1 MANKIIKDGNKIKTK
16 KSAVEKEI
24 KNKKEKGMKD
34 QENEEIL
41 KGLPKFNTTEEVKIP
56 AKIIDQI
63 IGQDRAVEIVKK
75 AAKQRRNVLLL
86 GSPGTGKSMLAQGM
100 AELMPA
106 ENLRDS
112 LAYPNEFDE
121 NNPKIVSV
129 PTYPAGIPPENAPD
143 EVKIGQGR
151 RIVLANKMKKL
162 APKKSGISPILIL
175 LAILIIGLIVFQFF
189 DLTNLSNIEKYSS
202 VIAAIILGGLF
213 FLSMWLFISK
223 LSMGA
228 RKDDLNEPKLLVDNT
243 GRRTAPFI
251 EATGAKAGALFGDV
265 KHDPLQCIPG
275 DELVHLPNG
284 KPIKISKLLDPIFEN
299 TESETKENIQLSKEE
314 QFEVLTG
321 YDDKYAF
328 VPSKVSNVFRRR
340 YEGRIFEVTTRKG
353 YKIKITPNHPL
364 AIFNGEEIEYIPAE
378 NLKEGKY
385 VVVPKK
391 LPTDVKNR
399 LNKNEILFLAD
410 LLADGTVSERSVLF
424 KLRKQFKIDV
434 IKQDIKRLGLKPRV
448 LKRGENTLIYVNSA
462 ELIRKL
468 NKLGLKSK
476 AQKTI
481 PTQIYD
487 LPTQDIIL
495 FLCRY
500 LSLDGYIN
508 KQGQFELLSKEM
520 IPEFIPLFLKIG
532 INAKYKPRID
542 RGFAKGKL
550 QPRIMFSNYE
560 FAKTYLHQT
569 INPTHKINC
578 KIYLKETKS
587 GHITYDDVIPIKFD
601 ILETFRNKI
610 GLSKNGI
617 NKEYYALKPS
627 LSSSKLATREMLTK
641 VLKVFMQHTNGKE
654 LFALRDII
662 EGTYGY
668 DEIIEIKKIPYSG
681 YVYNMTTETGTYLV
695 NNVLTHNTGGL
706 GTPPHLRVE
715 AGAIHRSDMGVLYI
729 DEVGTLNPKSQQDLL
744 TAMQEK
750 KFPITGQSE
759 MSSGALTRTEPVP
772 CDFVLVAAG
781 NLNDLQNMHPALRS
795 RIRGYGYE
803 IYLNDTMPDTKEN
816 REKLVRFVA
825 QEVKKDGKIPHFTRD
840 AVIEIIKQAKKM
852 AGRKKR
858 LTLRLRELGG
868 LIRAAGDIAKSEG
881 AQLVDVKHIIKAKET
896 AQTVEQQLAHMIIEQ
911 KKEYSVLETHGAKIG
926 RVNGLAVI
934 GESSGLVMPIVA
946 EVTPASSKFE
956 GKVIATGKLGEIA
969 KEAVDNVSAILKKHM
984 KKDVTAYDIHIQFL
998 QTYEGVE
1005 GDSASISIALAV
1017 LSAMEGIAI
1026 KQDVAMTGSLSVRG
1040 EVLPVG
1046 GVSAKV
1052 EAAIDAGIKS
1062 VIVPKENIDDIVL
1075 SEDKKNKISIIPAKT
1090 IIDVITYAIK
1100 DSERKEKLIE
1110 ELKKELKV

>member
-1 MANKIIKDGNKIKTK
+1 MVNKIRRNENKIMTK

-24 KNKKEKGMKD
+24 KNKNKKTKKGE
-34 QENEEIL
+34 ENEEIL
-41 KGLPKFNTTEEVKIP
+41 KGLPKFKATEEIKIP
-56 AKIIDQI
+56 ERIIDQV
-63 IGQDRAVEIVKK
+63 IGQDKAVEIIKK

-86 GSPGTGKSMLAQGM
+86 GLPGTGKSMLAQGM

-106 ENLRDS
+106 ENLRDT
-112 LAYPNEFDE
+112 LVYPNEFDE

-129 PTYPAGIPPENAPD
+129 PTYPAGIPPENAP
-143 EVKIGQGR
+143 EEMKIGQGR

-162 APKKSGISPILIL
+162 TPKKNGISPILIL
-175 LAILIIGLIVFQFF
+175 LAILIIGLIIFQFF

-213 FLSMWLFISK
+213 FLSIWLFVSK

-228 RKDDLNEPKLLVDNT
+228 RKDDLNEPKLIVDNT

-265 KHDPLQCIPG
+265 KHDPLQ
-275 DELVHLPNG
+275 
-284 KPIKISKLLDPIFEN
+284 
-299 TESETKENIQLSKEE
+299 
-314 QFEVLTG
+314 
-321 YDDKYAF
+321 
-328 VPSKVSNVFRRR
+328 
-340 YEGRIFEVTTRKG
+340 
-353 YKIKITPNHPL
+353 
-364 AIFNGEEIEYIPAE
+364 
-378 NLKEGKY
+378 
-385 VVVPKK
+385 
-391 LPTDVKNR
+391 
-399 LNKNEILFLAD
+399 
-410 LLADGTVSERSVLF
+410 
-424 KLRKQFKIDV
+424 
-434 IKQDIKRLGLKPRV
+434 
-448 LKRGENTLIYVNSA
+448 
-462 ELIRKL
+462 
-468 NKLGLKSK
+468 
-476 AQKTI
+476 
-481 PTQIYD
+481 
-487 LPTQDIIL
+487 
-495 FLCRY
+495 
-500 LSLDGYIN
+500 
-508 KQGQFELLSKEM
+508 
-520 IPEFIPLFLKIG
+520 
-532 INAKYKPRID
+532 
-542 RGFAKGKL
+542 
-550 QPRIMFSNYE
+550 
-560 FAKTYLHQT
+560 
-569 INPTHKINC
+569 
-578 KIYLKETKS
+578 
-587 GHITYDDVIPIKFD
+587 
-601 ILETFRNKI
+601 
-610 GLSKNGI
+610 
-617 NKEYYALKPS
+617 
-627 LSSSKLATREMLTK
+627 
-641 VLKVFMQHTNGKE
+641 
-654 LFALRDII
+654 
-662 EGTYGY
+662 
-668 DEIIEIKKIPYSG
+668 
-681 YVYNMTTETGTYLV
+681 
-695 NNVLTHNTGGL
+695 TGGL

-715 AGAIHRSDMGVLYI
+715 AGAIHRADMGVLYI
-729 DEVGTLNPKSQQDLL
+729 DEIGTLNPKSQQDLL

-781 NLNDLQNMHPALRS
+781 NLGDLQNIHPALRS

-881 AQLVDVKHIIKAKET
+881 AQLVDVKHVIKAKET

-969 KEAVDNVSAILKKHM
+969 KEAVNNVSAILKKHM

-1075 SEDKKNKISIIPAKT
+1075 SEDKKNKINIIPVKT

-1100 DSERKEKLIE
+1100 DSKRKEKLIE